1 MADQAERDAAAR
13 IAERLAQAGVEA
25 PDAEGVERV
34 TGEQEEQITE
44 GMLESVSRGSGNEE
58 TAAEETQPEAEAE
71 EFTLPDLDPKL
82 PEDLAEE
89 LEMPDW
95 DAEDVD
101 EGEEAE
107 EDDEEWDGEEQD
119 PRVLELKRKLRT
131 AEKRIAWE
139 QGKKA
144 EAQREKWKAEALK
157 YLPLSEYALDD
168 IKATSRRGYL
178 REAKKAHDAIKPV
191 AMRIAQQ
198 YAEAH
203 KAAKDAA
210 IAEGRQAAEDAWG
223 KPTVSP
229 GGRDQT
235 TAAAREE
242 KVKQARTLDERV
254 KARLYG

>member
-1 MADQAERDAAAR
+1 MADKAEQQAAAR
-13 IAERLAQAGVEA
+13 AMEMLTEAGIESPNPDVQTEEDVAREDVDFNERLAH
-25 PDAEGVERV
+25 V
-34 TGEQEEQITE
+34 TP
-44 GMLESVSRGSGNEE
+44 SNEE
-58 TAAEETQPEAEAE
+58 TAAEETQPEAEAKE
-71 EFTLPDLDPKL
+71 ITFPDLDPKL

-95 DAEDVD
+95 DAEDD
-101 EGEEAE
+101 LEESE
-107 EDDEEWDGEEQD
+107 DDDEEWDGDEDD
-119 PRVLELKRKLRT
+119 PRVLELKAKLRK

-157 YLPLSEYALDD
+157 YLPLSEYALDE

-178 REAKKAHDAIKPV
+178 REAKRAHDAVKPV
-191 AMRIAQQ
+191 AMRIAKQ
-198 YAEAH
+198 YADAH
-203 KAAKDAA
+203 AAAEQAAKDA
-210 IAEGRQAAEDAWG
+210 GRQAAEDAWG

-235 TAAAREE
+235 TAAEREE
-242 KVKQARTLDERV
+242 KVQKAKTLEERV